1 MKQLHRPSEFTTL
14 LNCLFLLLAVLDK
27 LAVLPLMHLEFK
39 RKICSYNFVV
49 PLKTYIQ
56 FQTIMGKTYTH
67 FQTKR
72 TQKSYSLGWH
82 TAHPYITTVALNH
95 CTPPPPLPLLP
106 ILNKTCLAWSVAGFY
121 KPRLSP
127 SPPELQ
133 VYLKLGQ
140 TLNSQHLLNLI
151 KPTEKE
157 VTTLCSTNR
166 LIFVSRI
173 TIYTKK

>member
-72 TQKSYSLGWH
+72 AQKSYSLGWH

-95 CTPPPPLPLLP
+95 CTHPPPPTPP
-106 ILNKTCLAWSVAGFY
+106 
-121 KPRLSP
+121 PRASHPKQNMVSLVS
-127 SPPELQ
+127 
-133 VYLKLGQ
+133 
-140 TLNSQHLLNLI
+140 
-151 KPTEKE
+151 
-157 VTTLCSTNR
+157 
-166 LIFVSRI
+166 SRI
-173 TIYTKK
+173 LQAQALPFSSRVASLP

>member
-1 MKQLHRPSEFTTL
+1 MKQLHRPSEFITL

-95 CTPPPPLPLLP
+95 CTPPPPPP
-106 ILNKTCLAWSVAGFY
+106 PASHPKQNM
-121 KPRLSP
+121 LSLV
-127 SPPELQ
+127 S
-133 VYLKLGQ
+133 
-140 TLNSQHLLNLI
+140 
-151 KPTEKE
+151 
-157 VTTLCSTNR
+157 
-166 LIFVSRI
+166 SRI
-173 TIYTKK
+173 LQAQALPFSSRVASLP

>member
-14 LNCLFLLLAVLDK
+14 LNCLFLLLAVSDK

-95 CTPPPPLPLLP
+95 CTPRPPPPASHP
-106 ILNKTCLAWSVAGFY
+106 KQNM
-121 KPRLSP
+121 LSLV
-127 SPPELQ
+127 S
-133 VYLKLGQ
+133 
-140 TLNSQHLLNLI
+140 
-151 KPTEKE
+151 
-157 VTTLCSTNR
+157 
-166 LIFVSRI
+166 SRI
-173 TIYTKK
+173 LQAQALPFSSRVASLP

>member
-14 LNCLFLLLAVLDK
+14 LNGLFLLLAVLDK

-95 CTPPPPLPLLP
+95 CTPPPP
-106 ILNKTCLAWSVAGFY
+106 
-121 KPRLSP
+121 
-127 SPPELQ
+127 PPASHPKQNMVSL
-133 VYLKLGQ
+133 V
-140 TLNSQHLLNLI
+140 S
-151 KPTEKE
+151 
-157 VTTLCSTNR
+157 
-166 LIFVSRI
+166 SRI
-173 TIYTKK
+173 LQAQALPFSSRVASLP